1 MTNGFSAFTLYICAT
16 ANILSLSFD
25 LMSERS
31 SGNFYMFLAI
41 KFFIRTDS
49 RRSQTI
55 RIDAQAR
62 GHPLFPILDY
72 TARASIKQDQQLANM
87 EQRLAGFETDIKKMQ
102 QMQKEL
108 NDLMKQHLKK
118 TYKLTNEGFDVSSL
132 THIIL

>member
-1 MTNGFSAFTLYICAT
+1 
-16 ANILSLSFD
+16 
-25 LMSERS
+25 MSERS

-49 RRSQTI
+49 RILGLMLRQEGI
-55 RIDAQAR
+55 HA
-62 GHPLFPILDY
+62 LFPILDY

-118 TYKLTNEGFDVSSL
+118 TNKLTNEGFDVSSL